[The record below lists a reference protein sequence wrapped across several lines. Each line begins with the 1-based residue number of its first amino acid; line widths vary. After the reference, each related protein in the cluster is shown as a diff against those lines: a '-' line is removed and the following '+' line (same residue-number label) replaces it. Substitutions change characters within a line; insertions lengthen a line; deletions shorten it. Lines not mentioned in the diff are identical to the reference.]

1 MSDNKAMKLL
11 LFFIGIVIFGI
22 IIDAFIDPIL
32 QVTIT
37 ALQSANENGFQ
48 YLDGLLIA
56 IPIIVIAVIVLVKLD
71 EFKRM
76 F

>member
-22 IIDAFIDPIL
+22 IVDAFRDTIL
-32 QVTIT
+32 QLTNT

-48 YLDGLLIA
+48 YLDGLLIV
-56 IPIIVIAVIVLVKLD
+56 IPIGIALIVLFELYKKL
-71 EFKRM
+71 
-76 F
+76 